1 MQSTPP
7 PTAGGQTLP
16 GNPEAKPPPGPQGQR
31 LRNLRLR
38 MKDQTKFMNR
48 LRREYGEIVS
58 FGLPFLD
65 CCVVF
70 DAELIREVLVTQQPS
85 FRPWFPADFDKER
98 KYGGIAL
105 KQGEEQRLRG
115 KFMAA
120 VFAEESEGAYAEI
133 VARQAGLMR
142 DRLLARQ
149 SVDLV
154 EEFDRFAWDAIVEI
168 VLGRGVELPR
178 QLCEETLSLAQA
190 YMMLSI
196 LPGGQLIKPMP
207 LPALRNGR
215 KSRDLVD
222 EALYDAIRLAR
233 RDGYSGADIATKYA
247 RAMDL
252 EDSATVLDCDEAIVD
267 ELIALLVTQIDG
279 PTSTL
284 AFGVHYLARNPDI
297 RARVEREVDTVLN
310 ARDID
315 GADFD
320 RLPYTNALLN
330 EVLRIDPPTAVM
342 LPKEAT
348 EDRIVGGHLIRKG
361 TLVHVAMRSLHHE
374 PEYWDEP
381 QAFRPERW
389 LENPHPTCP
398 AHAYMPFGLG
408 PHFCQGMEV
417 GRRLFVFGIAS
428 LAQNLR
434 LAPLSAEPPPRNN
447 AAVGVLSPWTVE
459 VHARQRPHATSRG
472 SAHDPIR
479 SRFLVRRPDSPSDGG
494 VRQVLLAKATQ
505 TIDADPETVFATLA
519 HGGRH
524 GEALPEVESV
534 EFVSAET
541 MGLGARFRENRKGGA
556 VLVLFMKL
564 AKLHRNVIECT
575 EFEPC
580 RRVRYVSHG
589 AGTDWHS
596 IYTLSPEGDGRTTA
610 VELRLETRPRNLLGK
625 RLPQGLKGAL
635 QKASESDLKAI
646 RDHIENAAS

>member
-1 MQSTPP
+1 MT
-7 PTAGGQTLP
+7 
-16 GNPEAKPPPGPQGQR
+16 AKPPPGPKGQR

-38 MKDQTKFMNR
+38 MKDQTKFMNE

-142 DRLLARQ
+142 DRLLARARQ

-168 VLGRGVELPR
+168 VLGRGVHLPR
-178 QLCEETLSLAQA
+178 HLCEETLSLAQA

-196 LPGGQLIKPMP
+196 LPGGKLIKPMP

-222 EALYDAIRLAR
+222 EALHDAIRRAR
-233 RDGYSGADIATKYA
+233 RAGYSGADIATKYA

-252 EDSATVLDCDEAIVD
+252 EDPATVLDCDEAIVD

-310 ARDID
+310 AGNVD
-315 GADFD
+315 GPDFD

-361 TLVHVAMRSLHHE
+361 TLVHVAMRALHHE
-374 PEYWDEP
+374 SGYWDEP

-389 LENPHPTCP
+389 FENPHPTCP
-398 AHAYMPFGLG
+398 AHAYIPFGLG

-417 GRRLFVFGIAS
+417 GRRLFVLGIAA
-428 LAQNLR
+428 LAQKVR
-434 LAPLSAEPPPRNN
+434 LEPRSAEPPPRNN
-447 AAVGVLSPWTVE
+447 AAVGVLSPWMAH
-459 VHARQRPHATSRG
+459 VHERRDASRLHA
-472 SAHDPIR
+472 
-479 SRFLVRRPDSPSDGG
+479 
-494 VRQVLLAKATQ
+494 
-505 TIDADPETVFATLA
+505 
-519 HGGRH
+519 
-524 GEALPEVESV
+524 GEQHV
-534 EFVSAET
+534 
-541 MGLGARFRENRKGGA
+541 
-556 VLVLFMKL
+556 
-564 AKLHRNVIECT
+564 
-575 EFEPC
+575 
-580 RRVRYVSHG
+580 
-589 AGTDWHS
+589 
-596 IYTLSPEGDGRTTA
+596 
-610 VELRLETRPRNLLGK
+610 
-625 RLPQGLKGAL
+625 
-635 QKASESDLKAI
+635 
-646 RDHIENAAS
+646 